1 MDHDHVM
8 NFDRV
13 ASWLISS
20 SFLSQDLL
28 ERAAHLHSDFDGG
41 DVCDLIHFLHGG
53 VVDVPIVQL
62 HAHASLIGNNV
73 RVGYNQTIIA
83 DYEPRAI

>member
-1 MDHDHVM
+1 MDHDRVR
-8 NFDRV
+8 NFDQV
-13 ASWLISS
+13 PSWLISS
-20 SFLSQDLL
+20 SFLYQDLQ
-28 ERAAHLHSDFDGG
+28 ERTAHLHTDFDGG

-62 HAHASLIGNNV
+62 HTHASLIGHNV
-73 RVGYNQTIIA
+73 SVGHNQTIIA